1 MVSLDTLIEAL
12 LKLPFRRYFLFIFL
26 FIFFV
31 AQAQQDKI
39 LTFRKSTQWCPYE
52 CDEAKN
58 NQQSGFIADIVRIV
72 FTARGYQ
79 VKFDTSPIK
88 RGYLLVRNGSLT
100 GILGLYKSDAPD
112 FIYNTLPIGR
122 SVNEFIVRAN
132 DTWRYE
138 NIDSLLLLENKGLT
152 IAKGVSYPQF
162 DTFILENPH
171 KVTKITGYTTL
182 ERTIKMITLGYTQTL
197 YEDKLVLQYLAHQTN
212 WTKAL
217 KYAGSDHVF
226 TDVFVGF
233 SPVYPAKSQELAKML
248 DLGIAELR
256 NSGQL
261 DEILKRYNIED
272 WQQD

>member
-1 MVSLDTLIEAL
+1 VSLHTLIEAL
-12 LKLPFRRYFLFIFL
+12 LKRYFHRYFLLSFL

-31 AQAQQDKI
+31 VQAQQDKI

-58 NQQSGFIADIVRIV
+58 NQKSGFVADIVRTV
-72 FTARGYQ
+72 FTAQGYQ
-79 VKFDTSPIK
+79 VKFDTAPIK
-88 RGYLLVRNGSLT
+88 KAYLKVRDGSIT
-100 GILGLYKSDAPD
+100 GMLGLYKSDAPD
-112 FIYNTLPIGR
+112 FIYNDLPIGR
-122 SVNEFIVRAN
+122 SVNEFIVRKN

-138 NIDSLLLLENKGLT
+138 NEQSLSLLGNKGLT

-162 DTFILENPH
+162 DAFILDNPH

-197 YEDKLVLQYLAHQTN
+197 YEDRLVLQYLDHQTN
-212 WTKAL
+212 WMIAL
-217 KYAGSDHVF
+217 KYAGSDHVY

-233 SPVYPAKSQELAKML
+233 SPVYPDKSQELAKIL

-256 NSGQL
+256 TSGKL
-261 DEILKRYNIED
+261 SEILKRYNVED
-272 WQQD
+272 WQ